1 MRTVTGTGLRAAMGK
16 MGNSMTTHAKAI
28 RQIRRI
34 ELDIAAEDLD
44 RRLVETV
51 ARLERVRSKA
61 LHAVESLL
69 ATS

>member
-1 MRTVTGTGLRAAMGK
+1 MMGI
-16 MGNSMTTHAKAI
+16 MTTHAKAI
-28 RQIRRI
+28 RQVRRI
-34 ELDIAAEDLD
+34 QLDVGADDLD

-61 LHAVESLL
+61 LSAVGSML

>member
-1 MRTVTGTGLRAAMGK
+1 
-16 MGNSMTTHAKAI
+16 MTTHAKAI

-34 ELDIAAEDLD
+34 ELDIAAADID

-69 ATS
+69 AAS